1 LRYPGAGRGY
11 AERLPAPLFT
21 KDTTMMKFKILFVLL
36 LCLGCSLFN
45 NAVDVAYPT
54 VSTTVA
60 VRQFE
65 SNEEVALTMRAN
77 EHIVNTVQT
86 LSWGCV
92 VGLSLLTFRRE
103 LVCFLT
109 GEKF

>member
-1 LRYPGAGRGY
+1 
-11 AERLPAPLFT
+11 
-21 KDTTMMKFKILFVLL
+21 MKFKILFVLL
-36 LCLGCSLFN
+36 TVLACTLLN
-45 NAVDVAYPT
+45 NAIDVAYPT
-54 VSTTVA
+54 VATPTV

-65 SNEEVALTMRAN
+65 SNEEVALAMRAN
-77 EHIVNTVQT
+77 EHVVNNLQT

-103 LVCFLT
+103 IVCFLT

>member
-1 LRYPGAGRGY
+1 
-11 AERLPAPLFT
+11 
-21 KDTTMMKFKILFVLL
+21 MKFKILFVLVA
-36 LCLGCSLFN
+36 CLTCSFVN
-45 NAVDVAYPT
+45 NLVDVAYPT
-54 VSTTVA
+54 VATPTV

-65 SNEEVALTMRAN
+65 SNEEVALAMRAN
-77 EHIVNTVQT
+77 EHVVNTLQT

-103 LVCFLT
+103 IVCFLT